1 LAEDWFSKLRGAPIG
16 TIALLALAGVLYCEL
31 LTTSAEP
38 LGGGEEAF
46 SQAYGALLLTLWL
59 WLVLAFLLVVGA
71 VKGHMPRWAALSA
84 LLLHPLS
91 GVAAF
96 AAVDAASR
104 HIAGALLIVALLPL
118 IIAGYALWARLP
130 RLRALF
136 PEFATSATAGAAI
149 LALSVAAL
157 MTGI

>member
-1 LAEDWFSKLRGAPIG
+1 MAQDWFSRLRGAPLG
-16 TIALLALAGVLYCEL
+16 TIVLLAIAGVLYCAL
-31 LTTSAEP
+31 LATNAAPS
-38 LGGGEEAF
+38 GGGEAAY
-46 SQAYGALLLTLWL
+46 SQAWAALLLTLWL
-59 WLVLAFLLVVGA
+59 WLALAFLLVVGG

-96 AAVDAASR
+96 AAEDAVSR
-104 HIAGALLIVALLPL
+104 HIEGAFTIVALLPL
-118 IIAGYALWARLP
+118 VLAGYALWARLP
-130 RLRALF
+130 RLRAHL

-157 MTGI
+157 MTGM